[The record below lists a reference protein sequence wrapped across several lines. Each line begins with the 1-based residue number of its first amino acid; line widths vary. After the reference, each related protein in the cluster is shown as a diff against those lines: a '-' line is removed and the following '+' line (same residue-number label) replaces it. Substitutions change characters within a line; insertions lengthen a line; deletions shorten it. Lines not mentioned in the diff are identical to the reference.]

1 LLKEIL
7 TPLGFEMTLTDN
19 GTDCL
24 AMARARAPDLL
35 ILDIT
40 MPGMTGWEV
49 SAALRADDAEG
60 GPAILIISAE
70 AQALA
75 ARSKAEIYH
84 DDYLVKPFEV
94 NKLLERIETLLD
106 LEWVRETARA
116 PIRHDA

>member
-1 LLKEIL
+1 MLRAVERQDRNIAIALDQQDRFSL
-7 TPLGFEMTLTDN
+7 F
-19 GTDCL
+19 
-24 AMARARAPDLL
+24 AHARVPSVLRIQFGRP
-35 ILDIT
+35 
-40 MPGMTGWEV
+40 
-49 SAALRADDAEG
+49 ALRADDAEG